1 MRRLALIAALLAASW
16 SPLMH
21 CLATARAA
29 EPEPS
34 CHSEAP
40 KPSQAPLSNC
50 AVMACCQAVLLP
62 AAVAAPD
69 PELFVPAF
77 AASSILLRVPPTFAA
92 EFAPASPPGPP
103 GVPLVASRLGRA
115 PPDA

>member
-1 MRRLALIAALLAASW
+1 MKRIALIAAFLAASW
-16 SPLMH
+16 SPLVH

-34 CHSEAP
+34 CHAEAP
-40 KPSQAPLSNC
+40 KPAKAPMSNC
-50 AVMACCQAVLLP
+50 AVMACCHAVLPP
-62 AAVAAPD
+62 AGIAAPA

-77 AASSILLRVPPTFAA
+77 AAAAALILIPPASPA
-92 EFAPASPPGPP
+92 EFAPASPPGHP

-115 PPDA
+115 PPAA